1 MKWSLT
7 ESEAA
12 RTYPEE
18 VRDRAVAYA
27 SNYVFFSLMTYAWLL
42 LGMAVVI
49 LIHVAVADFI
59 PDGPR
64 MGLDFFLTLLCWTL
78 IRNHMGRRML
88 MTRRAKIMRLIHGGY
103 NGPDKNHPGV
113 SA

>member
-1 MKWSLT
+1 MKWSPS

-18 VRDRAVAYA
+18 NRTRAVACA
-27 SNYVFFSLMTYAWLL
+27 SGYVLFSPITYTWLL

-49 LIHVAVADFI
+49 LIHVAAADFI

-64 MGLDFFLTLLCWTL
+64 TGLDFCLTFLCWAL
-78 IRNHMGRRML
+78 IRNHMCRRML
-88 MTRRAKIMRLIHGGY
+88 VTRRAEIMRLIQGGY
-103 NGPDKNHPGV
+103 NGPDKNHPCV